1 MQGKFLLL
9 NSVGGIMFATEQP
22 ASGQL
27 WAQEC
32 AVSMWFLK
40 PQVPRPSCPC
50 WFEDCCTP
58 QPQVKCGGFY

>member
-1 MQGKFLLL
+1 ML
-9 NSVGGIMFATEQP
+9 ATEQP

-32 AVSMWFLK
+32 AISMWFLK

-50 WFEDCCTP
+50 WFEDCCAA